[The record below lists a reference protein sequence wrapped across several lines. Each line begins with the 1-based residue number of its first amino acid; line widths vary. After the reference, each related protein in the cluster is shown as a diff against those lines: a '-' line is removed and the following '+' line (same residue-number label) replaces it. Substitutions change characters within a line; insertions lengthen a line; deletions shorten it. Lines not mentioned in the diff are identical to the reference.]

1 MLLGVYSKLIE
12 AGEAFGLGHFG
23 LFATESMRLEKSYR
37 HWKADLITEFN
48 PFESGLSRFV
58 KLEKDFVGKPA
69 LLAQKE
75 KGLRRDFVTLEV
87 HTKDGPPH
95 GGDSLVVDGKVVGTI
110 SSSAW
115 GYRVNKNLAM
125 AFIDPALAKTGTR
138 LGVHYLGSFYDATVT
153 TECQYDP
160 ANTRMRA

>member
-1 MLLGVYSKLIE
+1 LLKQQ
-12 AGEAFGLGHFG
+12 A
-23 LFATESMRLEKSYR
+23 
-37 HWKADLITEFN
+37 
-48 PFESGLSRFV
+48 
-58 KLEKDFVGKPA
+58 
-69 LLAQKE
+69 
-75 KGLRRDFVTLEV
+75 KGLRRDFVTLEI

-125 AFIDPALAKTGTR
+125 AFVDPVLAKIGTR
-138 LGVHYLGSFYDATVT
+138 LGVQYLGSVYDATVV

-160 ANTRMRA
+160 SNSRMRA